1 MALAFKEA
9 GIFDLRHEALAL
21 LQKLPL
27 QNPFGHIA
35 GLGWGDKY
43 DRAAALLLTEQFVYL
58 LRDILLL
65 QSGAADKIYNTDILA
80 ALERLAQSTPLHT
93 TRQSVN
99 AAQEAWQNIN
109 KNVSAKNVLEALVL
123 KLDLLRKE

>member
-1 MALAFKEA
+1 MTCGTKRWLYC
-9 GIFDLRHEALAL
+9 RT
-21 LQKLPL
+21 
-27 QNPFGHIA
+27 

-65 QSGAADKIYNTDILA
+65 QSGASDKIYNTDILA

-93 TRQSVN
+93 IRQSVN